1 MKNLEE
7 QPRAGKEE
15 GNKIP
20 CVLTHSRIPQPASVL
35 PRPPDT
41 GHKVPTARNSA
52 RRVRT
57 SRMELQVNGT
67 ADEPARLTRCC
78 FQVEQ
83 TRMRKMSVYKRKNRL
98 LIPVCLIS
106 TLAQRFR
113 REENRFTTFVC
124 SAPVFLKSFIT
135 KAKPHCPV
143 SLQRGAQ
150 SPAAIVQA
158 ALCPGWEEPRTPGP
172 QALPAGRFSFLAP
185 HCHQS
190 TSYTNRRGIP
200 EHHNHIFLGLSQPGR
215 QERLWTCGSSL
226 LPFSTPCHA

>member
-150 SPAAIVQA
+150 SPAA
-158 ALCPGWEEPRTPGP
+158 CR
-172 QALPAGRFSFLAP
+172 LPSAQAGRSPARLGRRPSLLVVFHFQHHIVTRAHLILIEEEF
-185 HCHQS
+185 QS
-190 TSYTNRRGIP
+190 ITT
-200 EHHNHIFLGLSQPGR
+200 
-215 QERLWTCGSSL
+215 TSSL
-226 LPFSTPCHA
+226 G